1 MSSSDSN
8 DLISESVDSSIDDP
22 VVRGGT
28 IDFSVDD
35 GFAAATQGGGRR
47 RLDGGTMILLGVVV
61 ASIAGLWSMRFLGT
75 VSGQETSVNLEDR
88 AKVGS
93 WVLEAEKEG
102 AVVGLDDL
110 RILDDLDKDRLNEMQ
125 VTVGELRSTSPFAY
139 YGELREADVEIAEQK
154 PLVNTIDQMKDEF
167 DSMIDEIGRRM
178 KVTAI
183 LAPDTSRA
191 QTVLNGYRLM
201 VGDVFDVPHEG
212 REYTF
217 EVLRIGPSG
226 VVFVSRLAEPDHERQ
241 IEVPV
246 HRDY

>member
-1 MSSSDSN
+1 VSAADTN
-8 DLISESVDSSIDDP
+8 DMIGDSVDSSIDDP
-22 VVRGGT
+22 VIRGGT

-35 GFAAATQGGGRR
+35 GFASAARATGVRR
-47 RLDGGTMILLGVVV
+47 IDGGTMILAGVVL
-61 ASIAGLWSMRFLGT
+61 ASVAGLWSMRFLGT
-75 VSGQETSVNLEDR
+75 ISGQDTMLPAAEQ
-88 AKVGS
+88 AQVGS
-93 WVLEAEKEG
+93 WVLEAEKQG

-110 RILDDLDKDRLNEMQ
+110 RILDELDKDRLNELH
-125 VTVGELRSTSPFAY
+125 GEFSTREVVKAVESP
-139 YGELREADVEIAEQK
+139 
-154 PLVNTIDQMKDEF
+154 VNTIDRIKDEF
-167 DSMIDEIGRRM
+167 DSTIDEIGGRM

-183 LAPDTSRA
+183 LAPDTPRA

-217 EVLRIGPSG
+217 EVVRIGRDG
-226 VVFVSRLAEPDHERQ
+226 VIFKSWMSDPDHERQ

>member
-1 MSSSDSN
+1 MSTGGHD
-8 DLISESVDSSIDDP
+8 DLIGDSVDSSIDGP

-35 GFAAATQGGGRR
+35 GFAAAAQTSGGRR
-47 RLDGGTMILLGVVV
+47 IDGGTMILAGVVL

-75 VSGQETSVNLEDR
+75 ISGQDTMLPAAEQVQ
-88 AKVGS
+88 VGS
-93 WVLEAEKEG
+93 WVLEAEKQG

-110 RILDDLDKDRLNEMQ
+110 RILDDLDKDRLNDLQ
-125 VTVGELRSTSPFAY
+125 VGITDLRTLTPFTYHGELTTGEVVEASPS
-139 YGELREADVEIAEQK
+139 
-154 PLVNTIDQMKDEF
+154 PVNTIDRIKDDF
-167 DSMIDEIGRRM
+167 DAMIDEIGRRM

-183 LAPDTSRA
+183 LAPDTPRA

-201 VGDVFDVPHEG
+201 VGDIFDVPHEG

-217 EVLRIGPSG
+217 EVVRIGRDG
-226 VVFVSRLAEPDHERQ
+226 VVFVSRLLEPRHERQ

>member
-1 MSSSDSN
+1 MSGADTN
-8 DLISESVDSSIDDP
+8 DLIGDSVDSSIDDP
-22 VVRGGT
+22 VIRGGT

-35 GFAAATQGGGRR
+35 GFTAAARAGGGRR
-47 RLDGGTMILLGVVV
+47 IDGGTMILAGVVL

-75 VSGQETSVNLEDR
+75 ISGQDTLLPASEQ
-88 AKVGS
+88 AQVGS
-93 WVLEAEKEG
+93 WVLEAEKQG

-110 RILDDLDKDRLNEMQ
+110 RILDELDKDRLNELQ
-125 VTVGELRSTSPFAY
+125 VGIADLRTLSPFTY
-139 YGELREADVEIAEQK
+139 YGEFATREVERAA
-154 PLVNTIDQMKDEF
+154 PASVNTIDQIKDEF
-167 DSMIDEIGRRM
+167 DAMIDEIGHRM

-183 LAPDTSRA
+183 LAPDTPRA

-217 EVLRIGPSG
+217 EVVRIGRDG
-226 VVFVSRLAEPDHERQ
+226 VVFLSRLAEPAHERQ

>member
-1 MSSSDSN
+1 MSVGDAN
-8 DLISESVDSSIDDP
+8 DLIGDSVDSSLDDP

-35 GFAAATQGGGRR
+35 GFTAAAKAGGGRR
-47 RLDGGTMILLGVVV
+47 IDGGTMILGGVVL
-61 ASIAGLWSMRFLGT
+61 ASVAGLWSMRFLGT
-75 VSGQETSVNLEDR
+75 ISGQDTVLPAADQ
-88 AKVGS
+88 AQVGT
-93 WVLEAEKEG
+93 WVLEAEKQG

-110 RILDDLDKDRLNEMQ
+110 RILDELDKDRLNDLQ
-125 VTVGELRSTSPFAY
+125 VSMTDLRSLTPFSY
-139 YGELREADVEIAEQK
+139 YGEFATQEVTKAA
-154 PLVNTIDQMKDEF
+154 PAPVNTIDQIKDEF
-167 DSMIDEIGRRM
+167 DAVIDEIGHRM

-183 LAPDTSRA
+183 LAPDTPRA

-217 EVLRIGPSG
+217 EVVRIGRDG
-226 VVFVSRLAEPDHERQ
+226 VIFLSRMAEPAHERR

>member
-1 MSSSDSN
+1 MSAADTN
-8 DLISESVDSSIDDP
+8 DMIGDSVDSSIDDP
-22 VVRGGT
+22 VIRGGT

-35 GFAAATQGGGRR
+35 GFASAARATGVRR
-47 RLDGGTMILLGVVV
+47 IDGGTMILAGVVL
-61 ASIAGLWSMRFLGT
+61 ASVAGLWSMRFLGT
-75 VSGQETSVNLEDR
+75 ISGQDTMLPAAEQ
-88 AKVGS
+88 AQVGS
-93 WVLEAEKEG
+93 WVLEAEKQG

-110 RILDDLDKDRLNEMQ
+110 RILDELDKDRLNELQ
-125 VTVGELRSTSPFAY
+125 IAITDLRTLSPFAY
-139 YGELREADVEIAEQK
+139 HGEFSTREVVKAVES
-154 PLVNTIDQMKDEF
+154 PVNTIDRIKDEF
-167 DSMIDEIGRRM
+167 DSTIDEIGGRM

-183 LAPDTSRA
+183 LAPDTPRA

-217 EVLRIGPSG
+217 EVVRIGRDG
-226 VVFVSRLAEPDHERQ
+226 VIFKSWMSDPDHERQ

>member
-1 MSSSDSN
+1 MSGSDSN
-8 DLISESVDSSIDDP
+8 DLIGDSVDSSIDDP
-22 VVRGGT
+22 MVRGGT

-35 GFAAATQGGGRR
+35 GFTAATHAGGGRR
-47 RLDGGTMILLGVVV
+47 IDGGTMILIGVVV

-75 VSGQETSVNLEDR
+75 ISGDTTSINLEDR

-110 RILDDLDKDRLNEMQ
+110 RILNDLDKDRLNEMQ
-125 VTVGELRSTSPFAY
+125 VTVGELRSTRPFTY
-139 YGELREADVEIAEQK
+139 YGELREAEVEVAEAK
-154 PLVNTIDQMKDEF
+154 PLVNTIDQIKDEF
-167 DSMIDEIGRRM
+167 DATIDQIGGRM

-217 EVLRIGPSG
+217 EVLRIAPTG
-226 VVFVSRLAEPDHERQ
+226 VIFVSRIAEPAHERQ